1 GGKRSKLLE
10 QPLKMNCPNEASL
23 ELPWTTKLKINL
35 DINTESPW
43 QKTQGKK
50 MPGYEPGNHFIIKN
64 KLSRVLFKYRTGGMP
79 SKTKSIV

>member
-35 DINTESPW
+35 DINTESPCFFIVGSVFKNISPGPEVRKLEAAAPKCY
-43 QKTQGKK
+43 QMKT
-50 MPGYEPGNHFIIKN
+50 
-64 KLSRVLFKYRTGGMP
+64 
-79 SKTKSIV
+79 

>member
-43 QKTQGKK
+43 LNIHHDKIIQLSLFHHPCSIIHFLFFK
-50 MPGYEPGNHFIIKN
+50 MLLLN
-64 KLSRVLFKYRTGGMP
+64 
-79 SKTKSIV
+79 